1 MRDEN
6 FYKNLCPYVERAKQG
21 DERAF
26 EYLYRQTYDQ
36 ARLFVL
42 NFCGNVTEAE
52 DILQDVFME
61 IYRNLPALK
70 DNMAFCAW
78 QRQIAYR
85 CCLRNAKKNS
95 QTDVLGNEVVDFIQS
110 MSSKEPEPQEY
121 ILEDEKT
128 RILHTCIQEL
138 PDKQRAAIILSALEQ
153 LKMKEIAEIMDCNVN
168 AVKNLLFHGR
178 KNLKKQIESLPKADR
193 EALKIRGFGFFT
205 LYPILR
211 GSLYTAGSNAGKG
224 AMILKKAALGAAI
237 AVGAGTAGFVMLHED
252 PLPVADFGG
261 FETPKMQMETKSLE
275 GVKIPKKPKPKPKPK
290 PKKITPASILQAK
303 VEKKTGRLAIYV
315 DGDVDYEKTYALGK
329 SGKKVSGLTC
339 DTSQEIFYVPPKTE
353 DFKLYLVDKAGNQRI
368 FEFNKE

>member
-1 MRDEN
+1 MRDGN
-6 FYKNLCPYVERAKQG
+6 FYKNLCPYVKRAQQG
-21 DERAF
+21 DERAY

-42 NFCGNVTEAE
+42 NFCGNATEAE
-52 DILQDVFME
+52 DILQDVFIE

-95 QTDVLGNEVVDFIQS
+95 QTDILGNEVVDFIQS
-110 MSSKEPEPQEY
+110 MSSKEPEPQKF

-128 RILHTCIQEL
+128 RILHECIKNL
-138 PDKQRAAIILSALEQ
+138 PEKQRAAIILSALEQ
-153 LKMKEIAEIMDCNVN
+153 LKMKEIAQIMDCNVN

-193 EALKIRGFGFFT
+193 EALKIRGFGFFA

-211 GSLYTAGSNAGKG
+211 GSLYTAGSNTGKG
-224 AMILKKAALGAAI
+224 VVAMKKAALGAAI

-252 PLPVADFGG
+252 PLPAVDFGG
-261 FETPKMQMETKSLE
+261 FETPQVQMETKNLE
-275 GVKIPKKPKPKPKPK
+275 GIKIPQKPKPKPE

-303 VEKKTGRLAIYV
+303 VEKKGGRLAIYV
-315 DGDVDYEKTYALGK
+315 DGDVDYVKTYALGK
-329 SGKKVSGLTC
+329 SGKKVAGLTC
-339 DTSQEIFYVPPKTE
+339 DTSREIFYVPPKTE
-353 DFKLYLVDKAGNQRI
+353 DFKLYLMDKAGDQRI
-368 FEFNKE
+368 FEFNRE